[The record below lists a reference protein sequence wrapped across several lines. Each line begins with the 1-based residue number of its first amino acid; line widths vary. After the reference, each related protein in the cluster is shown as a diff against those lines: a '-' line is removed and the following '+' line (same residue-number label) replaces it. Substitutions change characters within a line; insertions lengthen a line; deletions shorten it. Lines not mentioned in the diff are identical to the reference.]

1 VAQRSILRYLRERIA
16 TAEAPRSF
24 GHAMTHTTSKVCGA
38 ILFGDYRIVATIEN
52 DRFVVVVVTVGH
64 RRQVYD

>member
-1 VAQRSILRYLRERIA
+1 
-16 TAEAPRSF
+16 
-24 GHAMTHTTSKVCGA
+24 MTHTTSKVCGA